1 MDFVTPSFDTLLSP
15 TPDKLYFPA
24 CLAAVA
30 IIAWFVAR
38 HTPFYRFAVD
48 QSLSMRYR
56 NLDGFRG
63 ILATSVV
70 FHHFACNQGLLT
82 TGSWGTSPGFL
93 RNLGTIPVAMFFM
106 VTGFLFW
113 ERACKGT
120 LDVRTFFVG
129 RVRRVAPLY
138 LACAIVIV
146 VCTLVWFPRHV
157 VDAPTQLLADVLK
170 TVSLGWF
177 GAFPINGAR
186 HTSYLSGVWWTLGY
200 EWRFYAVVP
209 FLAWFVAT
217 HAWRKLFALA
227 IVTICATLF
236 GQPGS
241 LALLFALGAVAFEM
255 SRHPAIRARLDTKS
269 AATVALLILAVA
281 PSPGERYSIEG
292 VLPLLPVFVCVA
304 CGNTFYGVLKTRP
317 LALLGTVSFSIY
329 MIHMVIVYVLIH
341 AINRFVFQIGSADD
355 LQRWM
360 LSLGCALVAV
370 LCALLTYRYIEHPF
384 IAKRSSARPAHRSVP
399 PERERQTATP

>member
-1 MDFVTPSFDTLLSP
+1 M
-15 TPDKLYFPA
+15 
-24 CLAAVA
+24 
-30 IIAWFVAR
+30 
-38 HTPFYRFAVD
+38 
-48 QSLSMRYR
+48 
-56 NLDGFRG
+56 
-63 ILATSVV
+63 
-70 FHHFACNQGLLT
+70 
-82 TGSWGTSPGFL
+82 
-93 RNLGTIPVAMFFM
+93 
-106 VTGFLFW
+106 
-113 ERACKGT
+113 
-120 LDVRTFFVG
+120 
-129 RVRRVAPLY
+129 
-138 LACAIVIV
+138 
-146 VCTLVWFPRHV
+146 
-157 VDAPTQLLADVLK
+157 DAPTQLLADVLK

-177 GAFPINGAR
+177 GAFPINGAQ

-236 GQPGS
+236 GQQPGP
-241 LALLFALGAVAFEM
+241 AVCARCRGIRAVAA
-255 SRHPAIRARLDTKS
+255 PAIRARLDTKS

-281 PSPGERYSIEG
+281 PAGERYSIEG

-329 MIHMVIVYVLIH
+329 MIHMVIVYMLIH
-341 AINRFVFQIGSADD
+341 AFDRFVFQIGSADD

-399 PERERQTATP
+399 PSASVARSRRDLPTAQNRYEIPICNTGYHR